1 MNTKELEHLR
11 AAKLKVALARIAR
24 AVLATE
30 VKP

>member
-1 MNTKELEHLR
+1 MNAQEHLR

-24 AVLATE
+24 AVLTTG